1 MKKMT
6 EKDRFISILNC
17 EEVDRVSVAC
27 PLQTG
32 TLEMMERINIFWPEA
47 HYNSEKMAELSYAA
61 YRLAGIESVRVPF
74 CLTVEAEILGC
85 KIGEGG
91 QKSQPSVLE
100 PALTKIE
107 NYKSLKLPNPSKDGR
122 MPVVAKS
129 LRILKEKV
137 GDILP
142 LIAGV
147 VSPFT
152 LAGHLRGVD
161 NFLLDFFD
169 SPENVLNLLNFCSE
183 VCISYSQY
191 LEDNGADCISLI
203 EPSATCEVIGP
214 KHFQEFASPY
224 IKKVVKSLD
233 IPIILHICGNTVPI
247 LSFMGDTGV
256 NGISIDHIV
265 DISDA
270 KDKIKKAAL
279 IGNINPVDPLL
290 FGPSDEILKQSLI
303 CVEKGIDILAP
314 GCGLSPAT
322 PIENIKVMTS
332 VAKSYNC

>member
-1 MKKMT
+1 MAKMT
-6 EKDRFISILNC
+6 EKDRFISILNR

-32 TLEMMERINIFWPEA
+32 TFEMMEKINVFWPAA
-47 HYNSEKMAELSYAA
+47 HYNSEMMAELSYAA
-61 YRLAGIESVRVPF
+61 HRLAGIESVRVPF

-91 QKSQPSVLE
+91 QKAQPSVLE
-100 PALTKIE
+100 PALTTIDD
-107 NYKSLKLPNPSKDGR
+107 YISLKLPDPTKEGR
-122 MPVVAKS
+122 MPIVAKS
-129 LRILKEKV
+129 LRILKDKV
-137 GDILP
+137 GDTVPI
-142 LIAGV
+142 IAGV

-152 LAGHLRGVD
+152 LAGHLRGID

-169 SPENVLNLLNFCSE
+169 SPENVVNLLNFSSE
-183 VCISYSQY
+183 VCILYSQY

-214 KHFQEFASPY
+214 KHFEEFASPY

-233 IPIILHICGNTVPI
+233 IPTVLHICGNTVPI

-265 DISDA
+265 DISEA
-270 KDKIKKAAL
+270 KDKIRKAAL

-290 FGPSDEILKQSLI
+290 FGPTDEIIKQSSK

-322 PIENIKVMTS
+322 PIENIKAMISFV
-332 VAKSYNC
+332 KKL

>member
-1 MKKMT
+1 MT
-6 EKDRFISILNC
+6 EKDRFISILNR

-32 TLEMMERINIFWPEA
+32 TFEMMEKINVFWPAA
-47 HYNSEKMAELSYAA
+47 HYNSEMMAELSYAA
-61 YRLAGIESVRVPF
+61 HRLAGIESVRVPF

-91 QKSQPSVLE
+91 QKAQPSVLE
-100 PALTKIE
+100 PALTTIDD
-107 NYKSLKLPNPSKDGR
+107 YISLKLPDPTKEGR
-122 MPVVAKS
+122 MPIVAKS
-129 LRILKEKV
+129 LRILKDKV
-137 GDILP
+137 GDTVPI
-142 LIAGV
+142 IAGV

-152 LAGHLRGVD
+152 LAGHLRGID

-169 SPENVLNLLNFCSE
+169 SPENVVNLLNFSSE
-183 VCISYSQY
+183 VCILYSQY

-214 KHFQEFASPY
+214 KHFEEFASPY

-233 IPIILHICGNTVPI
+233 IPTVLHICGNTVPI

-265 DISDA
+265 DISEA
-270 KDKIKKAAL
+270 KDKIRKAAL

-290 FGPSDEILKQSLI
+290 FGPTDEIIKQSSK

-322 PIENIKVMTS
+322 PIENIKAMISFV
-332 VAKSYNC
+332 KKL

>member
-1 MKKMT
+1 MIKMT
-6 EKDRFISILNC
+6 EKDRFIAILNR
-17 EEVDRVSVAC
+17 EEVDRISVAC

-32 TLEMMERINIFWPEA
+32 TLEMMEKINVFWPEA
-47 HYNSEKMAELSYAA
+47 HYNSEMMAELSYAA
-61 YRLAGIESVRVPF
+61 HKLAGIESVRVPF

-85 KIGEGG
+85 KIGGG
-91 QKSQPSVLE
+91 GKKSQPSVLE
-100 PALTKIE
+100 PVLTTIDKY
-107 NYKSLKLPNPSKDGR
+107 NSLSLPDPTKDGR
-122 MPVVAKS
+122 MPKVAKS
-129 LRILKEKV
+129 LKILKDKV
-137 GDILP
+137 GDAVP

-152 LAGHLRGVD
+152 LAGHLRGID

-169 SPENVLNLLNFCSE
+169 SPENVVYLLNFCSE

-191 LEDNGADCISLI
+191 LEDSGADCISLI

-224 IKKVVKSLD
+224 IKKVVKNLEV
-233 IPIILHICGNTVPI
+233 PTVLHICGNTVPI

-256 NGISIDHIV
+256 NGISIDHVV
-265 DISDA
+265 DISEA
-270 KDKIKKAAL
+270 KDKIRKTAL

-290 FGPSDEILKQSLI
+290 FGPIDQILKQSSI

-322 PIENIKVMTS
+322 PIENIKAMTS
-332 VAKSYNC
+332 LAKRYT